1 MPIDP
6 KKRGLASVSPERRRE
21 ISRLGGKMVQRL
33 RRGHRWTPE
42 ECRRYGE
49 QTRQAWLRRAE
60 GALRRE
66 MGLGGR
72 HPANDDPDAT

>member
-42 ECRRYGE
+42 ECRAFGE
-49 QTRQAWLRRAE
+49 QTRQAWLRRQE
-60 GALRRE
+60 GRLRRE
-66 MGLGGR
+66 LGVGGPQ
-72 HPANDDPDAT
+72 HDIDDPEGA